1 MMIFKIEN
9 LFGIKNAIQIC
20 TVFLGCVFLCSCG
33 SQRLKIPFMDYHPHY
48 LFDSEETS
56 KPLSPV
62 CAEAGWEY
70 LQRTTANI
78 LAGED
83 PYYNLRQAQDFF
95 DQCYIADKY
104 NYNAEWGWA
113 IIHGEEALCAERHWI
128 EPNIRRSKSEL
139 KILLRGDDV
148 PAEERPRV
156 ELDLANA
163 CNGLG
168 IALKIEDPEES
179 RENLLEAQEI
189 LERLIK
195 EDPENGNIYRIYSFN
210 AFYRED
216 YEKADEYRKKAE
228 SFGVTFTKFYLW
240 DLEQHLQGIQSCDSE
255 PQK

>member
-1 MMIFKIEN
+1 M
-9 LFGIKNAIQIC
+9 
-20 TVFLGCVFLCSCG
+20 
-33 SQRLKIPFMDYHPHY
+33 
-48 LFDSEETS
+48 
-56 KPLSPV
+56 
-62 CAEAGWEY
+62 
-70 LQRTTANI
+70 
-78 LAGED
+78 
-83 PYYNLRQAQDFF
+83 
-95 DQCYIADKY
+95 ADKY

-113 IIHGEEALCAERHWI
+113 IIYGEEALCAERYQI
-128 EPNIRRSKSEL
+128 ISLISRSKSEL
-139 KILLRGDDV
+139 EILLRRDSL
-148 PAEERPRV
+148 PAEERPNV
-156 ELDLANA
+156 ELDLANV

-240 DLEQHLQGIQSCDSE
+240 DLEQHLQGIQTCDSE
-255 PQK
+255 P